1 MALQIEKS
9 FVVKAAPDIVW
20 AFLTDPHRVA
30 NCLPGAAI
38 TEQVDAQ
45 THAGTITVK
54 IGPVSTS
61 YKGNIT
67 FERLDPD
74 AREVEIV
81 GLGQDVR
88 GKGGAEM
95 RMNSRLTERAP
106 GETEVMVTSNINVTG
121 MLVQFGQ
128 RMIQDVA
135 DQMFQQFA
143 TAMRDQL
150 EAGTGP
156 AAAERGAAAPT
167 AAEAINIVALGAT
180 AGRRMIGRTLR
191 QPVFWAIVV
200 ALITAIYL
208 LFFR

>member
-9 FVVKAAPDIVW
+9 FVVMAAPDIVW

-30 NCLPGAAI
+30 TCLPGAAI

-54 IGPVSTS
+54 VGPVSTR

-81 GLGQDVR
+81 GSGQDVR

-95 RMNSRLTERAP
+95 RMKSRLIEHAQ
-106 GETEVMVTSNINVTG
+106 GETEVAVRSEISVTG

-135 DQMFQQFA
+135 DQLFQQF
-143 TAMRDQL
+143 TQAMRAEL
-150 EAGTGP
+150 EVAAGP
-156 AAAERGAAAPT
+156 ATSNKDGSAPT
-167 AAEAINIVALGAT
+167 AAEAIDVVALGT
-180 AGRRMIGRTLR
+180 AVGKRAFGRTLR
-191 QPVFWAIVV
+191 HPAFWVTAAALV
-200 ALITAIYL
+200 AAIYL
-208 LFFR
+208 FLLR